1 MKSEKYKAIY
11 HNDWL
16 LNGKEQTR
24 EQWQKYANKIAQEET
39 KKTNFAWHGVVA
51 FIEHR
56 NAFRISIGGQTV

>member
-1 MKSEKYKAIY
+1 MKSEQYKAIY

-16 LNGKEQTR
+16 LSGKEQTR

-56 NAFRISIGGQTV
+56 NAFRISIGGQPT